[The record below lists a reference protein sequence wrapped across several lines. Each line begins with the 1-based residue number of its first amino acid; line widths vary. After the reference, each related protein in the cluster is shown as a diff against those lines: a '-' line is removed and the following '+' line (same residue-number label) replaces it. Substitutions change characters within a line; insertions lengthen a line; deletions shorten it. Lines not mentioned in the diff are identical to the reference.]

1 MSDQKVSVELW
12 DIDRLIPYEN
22 NAKVHSDE
30 QVETL
35 AKSIQRHKL
44 NNPITVDSDG
54 VIIGGHGRRLALIKL
69 GRKKAPVI
77 VRNDL
82 SKEEADALRLSDNQ
96 TASTD
101 YDTEAVQAELERL
114 YELEVDLD
122 GLGYDEKELEFLTA
136 SLDDFDEN
144 AFVDD
149 IPTGVEEQR
158 QQNEEK
164 TKELDGDTVPIAKV
178 LGFKAVSRD
187 EARKLG
193 RLIDTAAAE
202 TGEEGAA
209 ALIAWF
215 EGRAA

>member
-22 NAKVHSDE
+22 NAKIHTDA
-30 QVETL
+30 QIDDL
-35 AKSIQRHKL
+35 AKSIDRHKL
-44 NNPITVDSDG
+44 NNPITVDRDG
-54 VIIGGHGRRLALIKL
+54 VIIGGHGRRLALKKL
-69 GRKKAPVI
+69 GRKKVPVI

-136 SLDDFDEN
+136 SLDDFDES
-144 AFVDD
+144 AFVED

-158 QQNEEK
+158 RQNEDK
-164 TKELDGDTVPIAKV
+164 TRELDGETVPVAKA

-193 RLIDTAAAE
+193 RLVDTATAE
-202 TGEEGAA
+202 TGKEGAA
-209 ALIAWF
+209 ALIAWL
-215 EGRAA
+215 EERAA